1 LGNTV
6 SSDKADIRSQL
17 ALGGCIHRIDGL
29 AQPMSLHSEY
39 DKLQTTD
46 QYQRPR
52 EYHHLRFG
60 LHFLLYLFLIIGG
73 FLSADYGWTIVDAD
87 KRLLGAILIAL
98 GCIAGLGGYFS
109 WFLVGFGVT
118 SSFALPLAGGSGD
131 LLKRY
136 VHHSWDAIAWPLLL
150 LLVRLAGTAPK
161 LKRAQDG
168 SDRVLSVELS
178 EWGERNHDE
187 SMIRGSNKRFVIVLA
202 SAPLIAKYIAVRHAT
217 VHVERTIRNIFPP
230 VQSVTVLS
238 VSNVSPANLNGVLSE
253 LSVLGHL

>member
-1 LGNTV
+1 
-6 SSDKADIRSQL
+6 
-17 ALGGCIHRIDGL
+17 
-29 AQPMSLHSEY
+29 MSLHSEY

-52 EYHHLRFG
+52 ENHNLRFG
-60 LHFLLYLFLIIGG
+60 LHFLLSLFLIIGE

-98 GCIAGLGGYFS
+98 GCIAGLKGYFS

-136 VHHSWDAIAWPLLL
+136 VHHSWDAIASPLLL

-161 LKRAQDG
+161 LKWAQNG

-178 EWGERNHDE
+178 KWSEGNHDE
-187 SMIRGSNKRFVIVLA
+187 SMIRRSNKRFVIVLA

-217 VHVERTIRNIFPP
+217 VHVERTIRNSFPTGP
-230 VQSVTVLS
+230 IRDSSISLECFSRQFKRSALRIARTRASLFKMRVTACESLFFIKEYQM
-238 VSNVSPANLNGVLSE
+238 PE
-253 LSVLGHL
+253 FYQH